1 MQAEYI
7 QIGEIVKPQGIRG
20 EVKLRAMTSDMGR
33 YARLESVYLKKGAA
47 YEKRRRPDRALA
59 NARCWLHMVGAD
71 VAAEVLSL
79 ATDRVPAVED
89 AAAMAVIDA
98 AVEKI
103 RAGSLGN

>member
-1 MQAEYI
+1 MLTP
-7 QIGEIVKPQGIRG
+7 KTRRG
-20 EVKLRAMTSDMGR
+20 VILLSGGG
-33 YARLESVYLKKGAA
+33 SG
-47 YEKRRRPDRALA
+47 RPDRALA

-89 AAAMAVIDA
+89 AAAMAEIDA
-98 AVEKI
+98 AVEEI